1 MAARYH
7 VDLTATADKE
17 LAKIRR
23 GQPKAA
29 DRLERAMI
37 ALGENPH
44 PAGCTPLKGLSGVWR
59 MRVGD
64 YRICYTVDHSVLI
77 VLVLLVHTRDDVYPQ
92 LVRLLGR

>member
-1 MAARYH
+1 
-7 VDLTATADKE
+7 
-17 LAKIRR
+17 
-23 GQPKAA
+23 
-29 DRLERAMI
+29 MI

-64 YRICYTVDHSVLI
+64 YRICYTADHSVLI